1 MQDEADT
8 ASCFSYLDKFR
19 VCLLEIYFLRESA
32 IVEV

>member
-1 MQDEADT
+1 MQAC
-8 ASCFSYLDKFR
+8 CFSYLYKFR